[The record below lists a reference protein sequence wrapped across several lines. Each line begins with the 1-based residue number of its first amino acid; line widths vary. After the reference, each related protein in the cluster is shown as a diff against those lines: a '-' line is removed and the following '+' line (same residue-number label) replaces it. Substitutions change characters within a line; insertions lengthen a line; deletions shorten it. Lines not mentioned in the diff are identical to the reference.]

1 MFKLFYMTSYHLLII
16 EYGCGSQKC
25 KLRLIRFGSKPPVKI
40 PKLSPMPLVR
50 LEANATNAV
59 EANSRKSGSVSHKIR
74 QHSVHV
80 KSISLAGITENSAD

>member
-1 MFKLFYMTSYHLLII
+1 
-16 EYGCGSQKC
+16 
-25 KLRLIRFGSKPPVKI
+25 
-40 PKLSPMPLVR
+40 MPLVR

-80 KSISLAGITENSAD
+80 KSISLAGITENSADFANSCVFSVPSKYPTDAQSSSVTKVSNSRRTNR